1 EPNWTGLGSATSGIA
16 APPSSGTASK
26 VAPGASER
34 SMRSRGPDGRQ
45 DAASGCTSEARSPGE
60 VVVVGGDKAGVCE
73 AASDGEAVGALDAA
87 VGEGEALT
95 VDPGASEIAAI
106 ATATATSPPT
116 KSARVRIAARL
127 AP

>member
-1 EPNWTGLGSATSGIA
+1 
-16 APPSSGTASK
+16 
-26 VAPGASER
+26 
-34 SMRSRGPDGRQ
+34 M
-45 DAASGCTSEARSPGE
+45 
-60 VVVVGGDKAGVCE
+60 GGDKAGVCE

-87 VGEGEALT
+87 VASLDAAVGEGEALT
-95 VDPGASEIAAI
+95 VDPRASEIAAI

>member
-1 EPNWTGLGSATSGIA
+1 
-16 APPSSGTASK
+16 
-26 VAPGASER
+26 
-34 SMRSRGPDGRQ
+34 M
-45 DAASGCTSEARSPGE
+45 
-60 VVVVGGDKAGVCE
+60 GGDKAGVCE
-73 AASDGEAVGALDAA
+73 AASDGKAVGALDAA
-87 VGEGEALT
+87 VASLDAAVGDGEALT